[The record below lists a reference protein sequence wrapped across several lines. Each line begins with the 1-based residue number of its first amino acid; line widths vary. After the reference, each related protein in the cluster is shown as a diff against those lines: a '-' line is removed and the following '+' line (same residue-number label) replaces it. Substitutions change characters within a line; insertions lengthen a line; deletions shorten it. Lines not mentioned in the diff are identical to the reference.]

1 VDLRRAWDKHADEWI
16 RWARTEGHDFFFWRL
31 NLPHFLD
38 LIPKAGRLTV
48 DIGCGEGRMSRIL
61 QEQGHA
67 VVGIDGSPTLTA
79 AARTHPDP
87 IPAVVGD
94 AARLPLGDES
104 SDLAI
109 AMMSLQDVDD
119 LGSAV
124 REAWRILEPGGHFC
138 FSVVHPINSA
148 GGFRG
153 DKKDAPFVIT
163 GKYTGSRR
171 YTDVIQRDGITMTFN
186 SLHHTL
192 EEYVRSLEG
201 TGFVVES
208 MREPSPDDDATRD
221 HPKFAHWRR
230 VPAFLHVRALK
241 P

>member
-1 VDLRRAWDKHADEWI
+1 MDLRKAWDKHADEWI
-16 RWARTEGHDFFFWRL
+16 KWARTEGHDYFFWRL
-31 NLPHFLD
+31 NLPHFLE
-38 LIPKAGRLTV
+38 LLPKAGRLTV
-48 DIGCGEGRMSRIL
+48 DIGSGEGRMSRIL

-67 VVGIDGSPTLTA
+67 VIGVDGSPTLAVA
-79 AARTHPDP
+79 AVAHDDP
-87 IPAVVGD
+87 VPTMVGD
-94 AARLPLGDES
+94 AARLPLADES
-104 SDLAI
+104 TDLAI

-124 REAWRILEPGGHFC
+124 REAWRILEPGGRFC
-138 FSVVHPINSA
+138 FAVVHPINSA

-163 GKYTGSRR
+163 ATYTDTRP

-192 EEYVRSLEG
+192 EGYLRSLED
-201 TGFVVES
+201 TGFLVEA
-208 MREPSPDDDATRD
+208 MREPLPDDEAVRD
-221 HPKFAHWRR
+221 HPKFARWRR